1 MLLLTRANIW
11 SFEAIDLGN
20 LVANETAGQAL
31 MSQRGRAGWL
41 ERIHDRLRVVDLDI
55 FNSPVREHSAYQRTD
70 RHGRRTFS
78 NEFAASFMPVSLP
91 IQAPDKSLAGVLEW
105 WFAGIRIGAT
115 GSFSVLLCAQLHEM
129 LKEVS
134 VKELVRSFHGMR
146 LAVRAE
152 EILILRKF
160 VRVWNSAI
168 LDIPLEAEQVPSQ
181 IDCAAI
187 YEVVDVDH
195 LVGGTVMAPKHLY
208 VGDEVGALR
217 DLAGLTR
224 MSLVMDQYDEAG
236 VRRLA
241 NHDLGNRTDEMW
253 IVNEARLVR
262 HHPEVAANAYVRAFF
277 DDVLTGL
284 DALTQQAATLSFI
297 SKWLRQARAGFLDGL
312 FEGDPRCE
320 SFETMQRL
328 LREMAGARELFADPI
343 TLQESSGHSFFRT
356 LMSKVSAK
364 LNIDQRRAEV
374 RGSFDSLLQVA
385 QAIAAQE
392 TVKNEVGLQ
401 KLSIEIAESSRRVT
415 RNAYIIA
422 IAAAMLALVQIV
434 LAIIPTFRPEPPG
447 LSRTPPTPSRASSSP
462 SP

>member
-1 MLLLTRANIW
+1 MLHLSRANIW
-11 SFEAIDLGN
+11 SFEAVDFGN
-20 LVANETAGQAL
+20 LVANEAAAQVL

-41 ERIHDRLRVVDLDI
+41 ESIYDRLRVANLDI
-55 FNSPVREHSAYQRTD
+55 FNSPRREHSAYERTD

-78 NEFAASFMPVSLP
+78 NEFAASFMPVSLV

-105 WFAGIRIGAT
+105 WFAGIRVGAT
-115 GSFSVLLCAQLHEM
+115 GSFSVLLCAQLHE
-129 LKEVS
+129 KHKQVT
-134 VKELVRSFHGMR
+134 VKELVQSFHGMR
-146 LAVRAE
+146 LAARAE
-152 EILILRKF
+152 EVVILRKF
-160 VRVWNSAI
+160 VCVWNGAI
-168 LDIPLEAEQVPSQ
+168 LDIPLEVDQIPSQ
-181 IDCAAI
+181 IDRAAV

-195 LVGGTVMAPKHLY
+195 MVGDKVIAPKHLY

-241 NHDLGNRTDEMW
+241 NHDLGARTDEMW

-277 DDVLTGL
+277 DDVLIGL
-284 DALTQQAATLSFI
+284 DVLTQQAATLSFI
-297 SKWLRQARAGFLDGL
+297 GKWLRQARAGFLDGL
-312 FEGDPRCE
+312 LEGDPRCE

-328 LREMAGARELFADPI
+328 LREMSGARELFADPI
-343 TLQESSGHSFFRT
+343 TLQESSGHSFFRS
-356 LMSKVSAK
+356 LMSKVSEK
-364 LNIDQRRAEV
+364 LNLDRRRAEV
-374 RGSFDSLLQVA
+374 RSSFDSLLQVA

-392 TVKNEVGLQ
+392 SVKNEFGLQ
-401 KLSIEIAESSRRVT
+401 KLSIEIAESSRRFT

-422 IAAAMLALVQIV
+422 IAAATLALVQIL
-434 LAIIPTFRPEPPG
+434 LAILT
-447 LSRTPPTPSRASSSP
+447 TYWDAPSVPSHMPASPSSTSASP